1 MAEANVEKLMEDL
14 RQVVVD
20 VEDLLKATAG
30 QAGERLGEARHRA
43 EQTLSAARDRL
54 SALEADATRRAR
66 AAVREADDYVR
77 DNPWQSVGVA
87 AGVGFLIGLLVSRR
101 S

>member
-43 EQTLSAARDRL
+43 EQTLSAARERL
-54 SALEADATRRAR
+54 SALAEDAAQRAR
-66 AAVREADDYVR
+66 AAAREADDYVR
-77 DNPWQSVGVA
+77 DHPWQSVGIA
-87 AGVGFLIGLLVSRR
+87 AGVGFLVGLLVSRR

>member
-43 EQTLSAARDRL
+43 EQTLSAARERL
-54 SALEADATRRAR
+54 SALEEDAAQRAR
-66 AAVREADDYVR
+66 AAAREADDYVR
-77 DNPWQSVGVA
+77 DHPWQSVGIA
-87 AGVGFLIGLLVSRR
+87 AGVGFLVGLLVSRR